1 MDTLNRAQIEAI
13 LSKRLPNCSISCT
26 LKVDGTLS
34 VDVIGPD
41 SAQFTIV
48 NIDRTQYHGAAGINK
63 LVREILE
70 EMVISRQASRNT
82 GSSRA

>member
-1 MDTLNRAQIEAI
+1 MDTLNRAQIEA
-13 LSKRLPNCSISCT
+13 LLAKRLPNCSITCA

-34 VDVIGPD
+34 VDVTGPD

-48 NIDRTQYHGAAGINK
+48 NVDRTQYHGAAGVNK

-70 EMVISRQASRNT
+70 EMVISRQVSRRD
-82 GSSRA
+82 GSKLA